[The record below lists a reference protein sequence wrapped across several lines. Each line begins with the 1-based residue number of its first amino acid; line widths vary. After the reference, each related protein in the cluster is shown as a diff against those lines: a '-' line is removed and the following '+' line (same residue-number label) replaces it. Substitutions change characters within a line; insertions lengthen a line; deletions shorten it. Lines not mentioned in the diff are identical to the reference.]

1 MVPTYN
7 GWEDPRED
15 EREALELWE
24 ARERSGRRSSQRIP
38 LPDLTGVVDRQG
50 TAL

>member
-7 GWEDPRED
+7 GWEDSAED
-15 EREALELWE
+15 EREALEQWE

-38 LPDLTGVVDRQG
+38 LPHITGVFNRLG

>member
-7 GWEDPRED
+7 GWEDPAED
-15 EREALELWE
+15 EREALEQWE

-38 LPDLTGVVDRQG
+38 IPDRTGVIDGPG